1 VTSNGAVARRAV
13 VPATRAVLFDFDGTL
28 ADTAPDLGAALNHL
42 RAQKGLEPLSVDSV
56 RPYASMGARG
66 MLRIG
71 FGLTPESPEF
81 PALRDAFLER
91 YDERPCVHTS
101 VFPGILELLE
111 KLKTMNILWGV
122 VTNKSSRFTHRIVE
136 ALSLRPDC
144 VVCGDSTPHL
154 KPHPASLLLA
164 AEQLDLAPRDC
175 TYLGDDLR
183 DIQAAQAA
191 GMRSVAVTWGYHSP
205 DNDGPP
211 SWNADAL
218 VHQPLEVIGHLETP

>member
-1 VTSNGAVARRAV
+1 VTTSGAALRSG
-13 VPATRAVLFDFDGTL
+13 VPASRAVLFDFDGTL

-42 RAQKGLEPLSVDSV
+42 RSEKGLAPLSDDAV

-66 MLRIG
+66 LLRIG
-71 FGLTPESPEF
+71 FGLTPESAEYA
-81 PALRDAFLER
+81 ALRDAFLSR
-91 YDERPCVHTS
+91 YEEQLCVRTS
-101 VFPGILELLE
+101 IFPGIVELLE
-111 KLKTMNILWGV
+111 KLKALSIRWGI
-122 VTNKSSRFTHRIVE
+122 VTNKASRFTGRIVA
-136 ALSLRPDC
+136 ALSLQPDC

-164 AEQLDLAPRDC
+164 AEQLRLAPENC
-175 TYLGDDLR
+175 LYLGDDLR

-218 VHQPLEVIGHLETP
+218 IHQPLEVIDHLETP